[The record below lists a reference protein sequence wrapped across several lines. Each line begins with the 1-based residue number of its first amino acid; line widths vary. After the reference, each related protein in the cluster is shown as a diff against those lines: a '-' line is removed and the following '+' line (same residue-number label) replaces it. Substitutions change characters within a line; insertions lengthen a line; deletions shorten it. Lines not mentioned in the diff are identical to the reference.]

1 MPRPYREELAS
12 KYEELLERAYSKIK
26 GSGIEAKRFE
36 IPAPQSS
43 ETGGKTYVY
52 NFLEICNRLNRDPHH
67 VLKFLTREMATAGN
81 LDGTRAIFKGKFD
94 RATLSNLFQIYA
106 NKFVICPVCKMPDT
120 KLLKEKRLTF
130 LICEACG
137 AKSSVI

>member
-1 MPRPYREELAS
+1 MTS

-26 GSGIEAKRFE
+26 DSGLEARRFE

-43 ETGGKTYVY
+43 VTGGKTYVY
-52 NFLEICNRLNRDPHH
+52 NFLEICGRLNRDPHH
-67 VLKFLTREMATAGN
+67 VLKFLTREMATAGS
-81 LDGTRAIFKGKFD
+81 LDGARAIFKGKFD

-106 NKFVICPVCKMPDT
+106 NKFVICPICKMPDT
-120 KLLKEKRLTF
+120 KLLRERRLTF